1 MPTLL
6 TIGYENHRVPES
18 LVTTLRQAGVQVLVD
33 VRELPLSRR
42 RGFSKKA
49 LGTALHDAGIEYRHE
64 RALGNPKT
72 ARDLW
77 RFGNRAEGERLYR
90 AHVCNGSAWAVD
102 ELSVTL
108 QHERTCI
115 LCVEADHRDCHRAV
129 IAEELQRRLPG
140 LTVEHL

>member
-18 LVTTLRQAGVQVLVD
+18 LVTTLREAGVQVLVD

-49 LGTALHDAGIEYRHE
+49 LGAALDDAGIDYRHE
-64 RALGNPKT
+64 RALGNPKA

-90 AHVCNGSAWAVD
+90 AHVSNGSAWAVD
-102 ELSVTL
+102 ELSVAL

-115 LCVEADHRDCHRAV
+115 LCVEADHRDCHRSV
-129 IAEELQRRLPG
+129 IVEELQRRLPG
-140 LTVEHL
+140 LRVKHL